1 MNSST
6 PSATENPNYGHTPSS
21 LAIVAGLFPAFI
33 LLLMLFWLCP
43 KLSGWMKKR
52 RELKSGMD
60 TRLHDILMSK
70 SPFCIHLHTQLL
82 SYHEPVYCYIRVLIF
97 PFSFLPVR
105 RTYHIYTQNNSTI
118 LALFRLLGSLI
129 IRRLECY

>member
-60 TRLHDILMSK
+60 TCLHDILMSK
-70 SPFCIHLHTQLL
+70 TPFCIHNFYHTKSLC
-82 SYHEPVYCYIRVLIF
+82 SVIFVY
-97 PFSFLPVR
+97 
-105 RTYHIYTQNNSTI
+105 
-118 LALFRLLGSLI
+118 
-129 IRRLECY
+129 